1 MVDNGVRSYF
11 ENYFFRR
18 DKINEIDLS
27 GDHLK
32 SFIEESIKYISG
44 LEGEDIKTT
53 LLVTKDSDHIL
64 YNNTTVDPDQEDNRV
79 SCELESL
86 TKGLWDNARQVEL
99 YIERPGGSMDILSW
113 SLSDPTKLTVYK
125 NP

>member
-1 MVDNGVRSYF
+1 MVGNDDRSYF
-11 ENYFFRR
+11 EDFFFRR

-44 LEGEDIKTT
+44 LEGECIKTT
-53 LLVTKDSDHIL
+53 LLVTKESDHIL

-86 TKGLWDNARQVEL
+86 TKELWDNARQVEL
-99 YIERPGGSMDILSW
+99 YIERSGGIMDILSW